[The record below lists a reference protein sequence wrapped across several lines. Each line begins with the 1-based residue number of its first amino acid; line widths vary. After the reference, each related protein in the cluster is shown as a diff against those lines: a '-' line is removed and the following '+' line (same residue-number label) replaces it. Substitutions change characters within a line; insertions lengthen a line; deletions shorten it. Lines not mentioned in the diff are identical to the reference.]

1 MNHSFDVEIA
11 KKYGVNVAT
20 FLENIAFW
28 INHNIA
34 NKQHF
39 YNDMVWTYN
48 TQDAFTLL
56 FPYWSRQNIRTIV
69 NKCLSENLIIITSK
83 HNKKKYDKTTWFA
96 LTEKGLSLFPHVH
109 ENYKSLGWNQPKDWL
124 ESTKGLVGINQP
136 IPDIN
141 TDVITDNKNHSS
153 SDDDGDT
160 NRQSFNQFWSVYPR
174 KIGKESAW
182 RAWKSSKAIKHE
194 TEIFDDIVW
203 RQNNEWRNK
212 EKHYIPHPS
221 TYLNGRRWNDERS
234 NAILE
239 KDHGSKSRQQAD
251 TLDYTLAELVRK
263 DEQPK
268 NSADFSANDTTTYD
282 CQAVREIP
290 WNIR

>member
-124 ESTKGLVGINQP
+124 ESTNLYQI
-136 IPDIN
+136 
-141 TDVITDNKNHSS
+141 
-153 SDDDGDT
+153 
-160 NRQSFNQFWSVYPR
+160 
-174 KIGKESAW
+174 
-182 RAWKSSKAIKHE
+182 
-194 TEIFDDIVW
+194 
-203 RQNNEWRNK
+203 
-212 EKHYIPHPS
+212 
-221 TYLNGRRWNDERS
+221 
-234 NAILE
+234 
-239 KDHGSKSRQQAD
+239 
-251 TLDYTLAELVRK
+251 
-263 DEQPK
+263 
-268 NSADFSANDTTTYD
+268 
-282 CQAVREIP
+282 
-290 WNIR
+290 